1 MKINSKIY
9 LTFQL
14 WFIFL
19 FVAMIN
25 FNMYGIPMVGSDI
38 CGFNGNTTVE
48 LCARWQALGAF
59 YPFSRNH
66 NERITIVS
74 FSLNIYVMFKYFKM
88 LGERIV
94 L

>member
-1 MKINSKIY
+1 MLVTLILVIKYFS
-9 LTFQL
+9 LL
-14 WFIFL
+14 
-19 FVAMIN
+19 AMIN

-66 NERITIVS
+66 NERVTIVS
-74 FSLNIYVMFKYFKM
+74 LSFNISVIFNTLKNWKI
-88 LGERIV
+88 E
-94 L
+94 